1 MGSLSIDIHPKG
13 KHQMIRSFKERR
25 DSEEGFTLIE
35 LMVVVLII
43 GILLA
48 IAVPTF
54 LNAQNNAK
62 TKAATSNLRSSLS
75 AVKTVYADQ
84 QTYNTNTATTPVID
98 ASTLRSAEP
107 SLQWMTGASTSPES
121 ISFVGDV
128 DTIALANRSA
138 LGHCFY
144 IIDDVS
150 TTAGVA
156 GTRYYKNTT
165 SGCSAQASLTAPSG
179 TGVTSGTSP
188 KDAGW

>member
-1 MGSLSIDIHPKG
+1 
-13 KHQMIRSFKERR
+13 MIRSFKERR
-25 DSEEGFTLIE
+25 EQEEGFTLIE

-54 LNAQNNAK
+54 LNAQKNAK
-62 TKAATSNLRSSLS
+62 TKAATSNLRSALS

-84 QTYNTNTATTPVID
+84 QTYNTNTATSPNIGAT
-98 ASTLRSAEP
+98 TLREAEP
-107 SLQWMTGASTSPES
+107 SLQWITGASTTPED

-128 DTIALANRSA
+128 DTFAMATKSA
-138 LGHCFY
+138 LGHCFF

-150 TTAGVA
+150 TTAGTA

-179 TGVTSGTSP
+179 AGVTSGTSP
-188 KDAGW
+188 KAAEW

>member
-1 MGSLSIDIHPKG
+1 MNHLL
-13 KHQMIRSFKERR
+13 RTFKERR
-25 DSEEGFTLIE
+25 DSDEGFTLIE

-75 AVKTVYADQ
+75 AVKTVYADK
-84 QTYNTNTATTPVID
+84 QTYDSATVD
-98 ASTLRSAEP
+98 VSALRQAEP
-107 SLQWMTGASTSPES
+107 SLQWTTGASTSPES
-121 ISFVGDV
+121 ISFVGDI
-128 DTIALANRSA
+128 DTMALANKSA
-138 LGHCFY
+138 LGQCFY

-156 GTRYYKNTT
+156 GTRYYKNTAT
-165 SGCSAQASLTAPSG
+165 TCSAQASLTAPTG
-179 TGVTSGTSP
+179 TTVTSGTSP